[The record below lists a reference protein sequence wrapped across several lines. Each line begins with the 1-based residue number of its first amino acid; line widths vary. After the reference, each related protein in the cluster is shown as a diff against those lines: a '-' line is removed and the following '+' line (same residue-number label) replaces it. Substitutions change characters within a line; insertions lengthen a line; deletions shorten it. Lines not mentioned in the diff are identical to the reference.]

1 MFQLVSL
8 SQWLDFLLETWMT
21 TKLFND
27 NDVIVAD
34 LDSYQVLFV

>member
-8 SQWLDFLLETWMT
+8 SQWLDFLFETWMT